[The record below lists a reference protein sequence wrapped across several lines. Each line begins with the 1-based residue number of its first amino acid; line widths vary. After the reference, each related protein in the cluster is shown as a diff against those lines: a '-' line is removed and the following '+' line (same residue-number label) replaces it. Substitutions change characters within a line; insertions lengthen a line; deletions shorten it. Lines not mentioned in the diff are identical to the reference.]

1 MEYAS
6 PVFHDSLTQ
15 YLSDDLESIQRRA
28 MKIIFPGIT
37 YDEALS
43 ITNVQRL
50 KTRRQKLSNKLFQ
63 ERLYRLYGILP
74 PRIIIISSIVV
85 LFKSDTV
92 YFSTNM

>member
-50 KTRRQKLSNKLFQ
+50 KTRRQELSNKLFQ